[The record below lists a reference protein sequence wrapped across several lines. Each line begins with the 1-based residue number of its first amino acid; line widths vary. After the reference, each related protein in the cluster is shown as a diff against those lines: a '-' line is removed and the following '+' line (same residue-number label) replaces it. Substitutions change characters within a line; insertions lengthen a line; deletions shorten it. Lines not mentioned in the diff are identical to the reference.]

1 MRAAA
6 VFLVLVLSAAGAA
19 AQPDP
24 GEDATDAADPITP
37 PPTPVSTFELRYEL
51 WLDASITGA
60 CMAWWITS
68 EILKS
73 QLAPEECRWCN
84 PPGIDRDVHDGLAW
98 SSLGTPDTVSYI
110 TALAMS
116 PLFVF
121 GLDLLAAYNEG
132 VTRAAWVD
140 LLLIAEATSIAM
152 AMNQTV
158 KFLVGRQRPL
168 VRFPPPEGVEH
179 PVSDRNLSF
188 YSGHTTF
195 VFAIAVSA
203 GTIASMRG
211 YRLTPWIWTTG
222 LAIAVAT
229 AYLRIAADR
238 HYFSDV
244 IVGALAGTATGFAIP
259 YFFHGRL
266 EGPAPVVAPAPTEG
280 GAMLTATWRM

>member
-1 MRAAA
+1 MRVAAW
-6 VFLVLVLSAAGAA
+6 VFAIWVSASGAR
-19 AQPDP
+19 AQ
-24 GEDATDAADPITP
+24 TDAQDSITP
-37 PPTPVSTFELRYEL
+37 PPQTVSTFELRYEL

-68 EILKS
+68 EIIKAE
-73 QLAPEECRWCN
+73 LAPSECRWCN
-84 PPGIDRDVHDGLAW
+84 PPGIDREIHDGLRW
-98 SSLGTPDTVSYI
+98 SSLGTPDTISYI

-116 PLFVF
+116 PIFVF

-140 LLLIAEATSIAM
+140 LLLIAEATSVAM

-158 KFLVGRQRPL
+158 KFLVGRQRPF
-168 VRFPPPEGVEH
+168 VRFETGEVHQP
-179 PVSDRNLSF
+179 SDSNLSF

-203 GTIASMRG
+203 GTIATLRG
-211 YRLTPWIWTTG
+211 YRLTPWIWTAG
-222 LAIAVAT
+222 LVIAVAT

-244 IVGALAGTATGFAIP
+244 LVGAVAGSATGFAIP
-259 YFFHGRL
+259 YFFHGRVR
-266 EGPAPVVAPAPTEG
+266 GAAPVVAPAPIEG
-280 GAMLTATWRM
+280 GAMLGATWRM